1 MRVVRTRRGVRGRR
15 RVKRRARA
23 DSGLTRDF
31 ARGHRRARDAPRRHL
46 EDVAPGLA
54 HHPPTHEFD
63 AGHEFVPLDFIV
75 ERVRET
81 IVGASSERLVDAR
94 TRVGRD
100 DASGVTATLLAV
112 AVRAGLRGAAKHVPV
127 PHRSTRHCRDGA
139 PEGARETQHHAHS
152 ALSRLPRDGR
162 CHSPPK
168 TSVDDDRGRT
178 ELARRRR
185 TNRSRNARSR
195 RGFRAASARR
205 RRRRARIARRA
216 IPATS
221 HPSRSIRHATA
232 MTRVS

>member
-15 RVKRRARA
+15 RAKRRAR
-23 DSGLTRDF
+23 GLGLDAGFRSR
-31 ARGHRRARDAPRRHL
+31 ASRARDAPRRHL

-100 DASGVTATLLAV
+100 GASGVTATLLAV

-162 CHSPPK
+162 CRRPRKRRSTTKSRPDRITRS
-168 TSVDDDRGRT
+168 TSSLRTALGARDRV
-178 ELARRRR
+178 EVL
-185 TNRSRNARSR
+185 
-195 RGFRAASARR
+195 
-205 RRRRARIARRA
+205 RRARAADGDARESRGGRYPRRA
-216 IPATS
+216 ICPG
-221 HPSRSIRHATA
+221 RYV
-232 MTRVS
+232 TRRR